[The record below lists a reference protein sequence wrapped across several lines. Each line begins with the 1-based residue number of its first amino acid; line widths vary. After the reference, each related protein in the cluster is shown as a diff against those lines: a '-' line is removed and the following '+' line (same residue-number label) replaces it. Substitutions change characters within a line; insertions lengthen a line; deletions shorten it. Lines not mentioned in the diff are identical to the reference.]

1 MVMFFTL
8 FIFLLLFHTFLY
20 KTLFLFLKNFILVE
34 IVNVYSSDKIIF
46 NIKMHGIDNVGTN
59 LVK

>member
-1 MVMFFTL
+1 MVTFFTL

-34 IVNVYSSDKIIF
+34 IVNVCSSDKIIF
-46 NIKMHGIDNVGTN
+46 NIKMHEIDNVGTN